1 MLGEV
6 IETILGTAIL
16 AGYILWLYRR
26 NDTLS
31 GQLVEAQATAAD
43 MYQEA
48 LVANQLRTKAETEL
62 TFLQQ
67 TVMGIMNKPIMA
79 TMSEMQ
85 MQNITGAIIQYVESI
100 RKPELMN

>member
-1 MLGEV
+1 MLTPVEAV
-6 IETILGTAIL
+6 LFMAICGIFCFIAIRKNDKL
-16 AGYILWLYRR
+16 AG
-26 NDTLS
+26 
-31 GQLVEAQATAAD
+31 QLAEAKNTATD